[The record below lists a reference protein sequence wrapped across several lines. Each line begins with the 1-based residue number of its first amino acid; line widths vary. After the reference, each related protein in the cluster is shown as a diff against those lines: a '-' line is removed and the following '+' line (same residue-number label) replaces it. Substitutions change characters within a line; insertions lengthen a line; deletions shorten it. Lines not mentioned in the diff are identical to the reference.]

1 MGDVAAAVGT
11 GLFASPLRSVLATH
25 EALAACIGAGR
36 MATCGIGRI
45 PFVRRMGT
53 LEGWAKPSF
62 WSPDCW

>member
-11 GLFASPLRSVLATH
+11 GLFASPVLATH
-25 EALAACIGAGR
+25 EALAARIGAGR

-62 WSPDCW
+62 